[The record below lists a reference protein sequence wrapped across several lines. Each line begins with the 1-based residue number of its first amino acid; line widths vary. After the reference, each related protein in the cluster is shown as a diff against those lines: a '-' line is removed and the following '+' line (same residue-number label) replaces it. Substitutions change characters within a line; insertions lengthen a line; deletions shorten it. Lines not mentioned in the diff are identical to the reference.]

1 MNKLEELY
9 AIGYV
14 TADKVEDSLDIT
26 VYPVS
31 NIPTRSGDLSDN
43 LEEVSALTDM
53 DGGAISVVID
63 KTDKIT
69 CTWYNDGDSNLLSPP
84 MVTKGEIVKV
94 YRIAGQNIF
103 RWKTMFNKP
112 EYRKREKHL
121 LFFSNKGHIVD
132 TAEEALNLGY
142 FLLIDTINKKI
153 TLHTS
158 DNDGEL
164 CTYDLQLDTKKGR
177 LLLIDGRKNSV
188 ELASHK
194 DGLIINTN
202 DHVTVNTVYATIKAE
217 EKAEI
222 NTKYCLIKSDL
233 CDINP

>member
-1 MNKLEELY
+1 MSKLEELY
-9 AIGYV
+9 VIGYV
-14 TADKVEDSLDIT
+14 ASDKLEDSLDIE
-26 VYPVS
+26 VYPIS
-31 NIPTRSGDLSDN
+31 TLPTRTGDLSEN
-43 LEEVSALTDM
+43 LEEVTAMVDAE
-53 DGGAISVVID
+53 GGAINVVIN
-63 KTDKIT
+63 KTDKLT

-112 EYRKREKHL
+112 EYRKREKYL
-121 LFFSNKGHIVD
+121 LFFSNKGEIVE
-132 TAEEALNLGY
+132 TAEEALDLGY

-153 TLHTS
+153 QLHTA

-164 CTYDLQLDTKKGR
+164 CTYDVQLDTKKGR
-177 LLLIDGRKNSV
+177 LLIMDGRRNFI

-194 DGLIINTN
+194 NGLSIFTN
-202 DHVTVNTVYATIKAE
+202 EYVDITTTYATINAK